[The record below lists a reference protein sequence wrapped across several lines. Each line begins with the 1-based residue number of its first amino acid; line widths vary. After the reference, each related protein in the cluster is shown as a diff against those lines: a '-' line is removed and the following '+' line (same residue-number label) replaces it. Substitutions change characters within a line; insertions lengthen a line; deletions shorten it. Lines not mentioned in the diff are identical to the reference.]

1 MKKQSLLV
9 LAVVTLAIVAA
20 ATWAVQTRSTG
31 SAAKETDAR
40 LFPALVDKV
49 NDVAEI
55 EIRKGTDTVTVRQT
69 DQRWTL
75 AERDGYPAKFDRVK
89 ETVVGIAELEI
100 DERKTS
106 RPENYEQLGV
116 GEPAEDSQAARAILR
131 DGSGNVLADVILGE
145 VKYRGGTQMLFVRKA
160 DDPQVYQCEGRVRV
174 DAMPT
179 SWIDREILKV
189 DADRVRAVTVRHPDG
204 ETVRIERAVRGE
216 PTFVVRDVPPGRV
229 ERSRGI
235 ANSVATTL
243 SYLSLDDVRSAD
255 SVDFT
260 AEPLATAEFE
270 RYDGLI
276 VTLETARF
284 EERPWARISARYEPP
299 AESPPTPADDTAEAP
314 ADDPADT
321 QAGPTPE
328 DALAEDG
335 AAPAAEGASASAARD
350 AAAAAEAARADT
362 DRINATL
369 VPWAFQLPQFKA
381 DALNKHLAD
390 LVMDEPVGPSPAAD
404 ETTTDDMTD
413 EPTTD
418 ENGLTQPEATED
430 AAGDEGEEGATD
442 AADERPSNPDEGET
456 DDDEAVEDGTDDGG
470 QDEATEPPANDD

>member
-1 MKKQSLLV
+1 
-9 LAVVTLAIVAA
+9 
-20 ATWAVQTRSTG
+20 
-31 SAAKETDAR
+31 
-40 LFPALVDKV
+40 
-49 NDVAEI
+49 
-55 EIRKGTDTVTVRQT
+55 
-69 DQRWTL
+69 
-75 AERDGYPAKFDRVK
+75 
-89 ETVVGIAELEI
+89 
-100 DERKTS
+100 
-106 RPENYEQLGV
+106 
-116 GEPAEDSQAARAILR
+116 
-131 DGSGNVLADVILGE
+131 VLADVILGE

-160 DDPQVYQCEGRVRV
+160 GDPQVYQCEGRVRV
-174 DAMPT
+174 DATPT

-189 DADRVRAVTVRHPDG
+189 DADRVRAVTLRHPDG

-216 PTFVVRDVPPGRV
+216 PTFVVRDVPPGKV

-299 AESPPTPADDTAEAP
+299 AESPPVPADTPADDTSEAP
-314 ADDPADT
+314 ADDAT
-321 QAGPTPE
+321 GTVAGPTPE

-335 AAPAAEGASASAARD
+335 AAPQAEGASPSAARD
-350 AAAAAEAARADT
+350 AVAAAEAARADT

-390 LVMDEPVGPSPAAD
+390 LVMDEPVGPSPAV
-404 ETTTDDMTD
+404 D

-418 ENGLTQPEATED
+418 ETGLTQPASSEGDGAPAAD
-430 AAGDEGEEGATD
+430 PAGDEGADEDEEGATD
-442 AADERPSNPDEGET
+442 AADERPSDTGEGET
-456 DDDEAVEDGTDDGG
+456 GDDGSDDGG
-470 QDEATEPPANDD
+470 QDDATEPPANDGERP